1 MTISAE
7 DRRLIRDADRAQ
19 IESLL
24 QSNGYQV
31 YDHES
36 TDDLRDCLLKD
47 VEAGIIDTAELD
59 MPADRLPDPR
69 DR

>member
-1 MTISAE
+1 MSISAE

-24 QSNGYQV
+24 VSNGYQV

-36 TDDLRDCLLKD
+36 TEDLRECLLND
-47 VEAGIIDTAELD
+47 VEAGIIDAAELD
-59 MPADRLPDPR
+59 LPTDRLPDPR